1 MSVDAPC
8 EGDGYER
15 RGEEG
20 QALDAWARLK
30 VRDVF
35 VRAFAA
41 LASDF
46 ELFAKLEE
54 RKGAAQARGS
64 ARAGGV
70 RRKRCP

>member
-1 MSVDAPC
+1 MSCEFNVEDDAGRP
-8 EGDGYER
+8 GN
-15 RGEEG
+15 
-20 QALDAWARLK
+20 QALNAWARLK

-54 RKGAAQARGS
+54 RKGTAQARGS